1 LIIHYSKFIIFWWH
15 LFLFIVCCR
24 LVKAKDGSP
33 INLKKPPRI
42 LVAIPARNEAGRIG
56 GVIRSI
62 QRVLPAVD
70 IAVVNDDSRDSTAR
84 EAAAAGAFVLPL
96 ATNLGY
102 GAALETAYLFARDRN
117 YEVVMQMDGDG
128 QHLAEELPRILA
140 PILAG
145 EADLVL
151 GSRFM
156 AGSAPFPSSP
166 LRRSGQR
173 LFSGILRLCTGRHFT
188 DPTSGFQALGGSTL
202 SLFASGVFPC
212 DYPDAD
218 VILMAHLAGLRIR
231 EVAVSMRAR
240 EGGASMHA
248 GWKPIYYGL
257 KMLLSIFIVILNYP
271 TWRKWRRCWI
281 ENPSPVTGSAV
292 P

>member
-1 LIIHYSKFIIFWWH
+1 M
-15 LFLFIVCCR
+15 
-24 LVKAKDGSP
+24 KAKDGSLTS
-33 INLKKPPRI
+33 NETKTRI

-62 QRVLPAVD
+62 HRVLPTVD
-70 IAVVNDDSRDSTAR
+70 IAVVNDDSHDTTAR
-84 EAAAAGAFVLPL
+84 EAAEAGAFVLPL

-102 GAALETAYLFARDRN
+102 GAALETAYLFARNQSYD
-117 YEVVMQMDGDG
+117 VVLQMDGDG

-140 PILAG
+140 PILTG

-156 AGSAPFPSSP
+156 AGSGPFPTSP
-166 LRRSGQR
+166 LRRSGQV
-173 LFSGILRLCTGRHFT
+173 LFAGILRLCTGRHFT
-188 DPTSGFQALGGSTL
+188 DPTSGFQALGGQTL
-202 SLFASGVFPC
+202 RLFASGVFPC

-231 EVAVSMRAR
+231 EVAVTMRAR

-248 GWKPIYYGL
+248 GWKPLYYGL
-257 KMLLSIFIVILNYP
+257 KMLLSIFIVLLNYP
-271 TWRKWRRCWI
+271 TWRKWRRTWNP
-281 ENPSPVTGSAV
+281 NPSSLTGSLE

>member
-1 LIIHYSKFIIFWWH
+1 M
-15 LFLFIVCCR
+15 
-24 LVKAKDGSP
+24 KAKDESSTS
-33 INLKKPPRI
+33 NETSPRI

-56 GVIRSI
+56 GVVRSI
-62 QRVLPAVD
+62 HRVLPAVD
-70 IAVVNDDSRDSTAR
+70 IVVINDDSRDTTAR
-84 EAAAAGAFVLPL
+84 EASEAGAFVLPL

-117 YEVVMQMDGDG
+117 YDVVMQMDGDG

-140 PILAG
+140 PILNG

-156 AGSAPFPSSP
+156 PNSGPFPTSP
-166 LRRSGQR
+166 LRRCGQI
-173 LFSGILRLCTGRHFT
+173 LFASILRLCTGRTFT
-188 DPTSGFQALGGSTL
+188 DPTSGFQALGERTL

-218 VILMAHLAGLRIR
+218 VILMAHLTGLRIR
-231 EVAVSMRAR
+231 EVAVTMRAR

-248 GWKPIYYGL
+248 GWKPLYYGL

-271 TWRKWRRCWI
+271 TWRKWHRDWI
-281 ENPSPVTGSAV
+281 PQPSPITGS
-292 P
+292 PKP